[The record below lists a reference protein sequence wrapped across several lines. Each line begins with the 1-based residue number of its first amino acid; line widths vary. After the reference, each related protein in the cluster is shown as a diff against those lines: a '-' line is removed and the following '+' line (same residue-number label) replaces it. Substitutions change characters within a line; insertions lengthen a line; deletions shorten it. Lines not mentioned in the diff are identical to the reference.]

1 MKLVTKFFIGLLL
14 IGGFYSCNNDNDDVI
29 EPNTIVNV
37 AVNNNLSSLVAA
49 VTRADLVNTL
59 NSPGPFTVLAPTNRA
74 FTEFLSDNNF
84 ASVDDVPKELLT
96 QILLN
101 HVIDGSLLSSGL
113 STGYATTKA
122 TSAASNTPLSL
133 HVNTDNGVVFNGISK
148 VITENIIAD
157 NGIVHVI
164 DKVIGLPT
172 VVTFATADSNFS
184 SLVAALTRET
194 NYTYVNTL
202 STANGTSP
210 APFTVFAPTN
220 SAFAS
225 LLEELSLNNL
235 SDVPTATLTSTLNTH
250 VVAGK
255 NVLENELTNNLQIN
269 TLGGNLN
276 VNIASSGATLTDSK
290 SRVSKIEVT
299 NIQANNGVIHQID
312 TVVLE

>member
-101 HVIDGSLLSSGL
+101 HVIDGSLLASGL

-269 TLGGNLN
+269 TLGGNLT